1 MPIYSRKAKYEELRK
16 SLQNDSEAGIQTP
29 ELQPYKQRLDKIAPG
44 QIELPEAAAPE
55 VLPPVQPR
63 RAATYQTSE
72 PVPQAQPVRKEEP
85 VQAPGFSQN
94 FQSGAYTKSFNNEYI
109 DEYIQEAK
117 KYNIDQGNAFSANT
131 DLDIL
136 RNLRGEK
143 PRVPSKPYPDEDE
156 PVTIK
161 PISQNMNMRQEPAR
175 TPQPAAPAPKDND
188 TADISFSSRPVA
200 KKSKRWDEE
209 MFIDDPDDQTGEEEY
224 YDDDPRT
231 MTKDDIAAEVR
242 RMIDN
247 QQKPDSPS
255 SASSRPHARKT
266 TRDDSKD
273 DFYNRPTT
281 ERILN
286 ETSMIRSQMDDYE
299 DNLNDVNDKMHRT
312 NQILN
317 IVLIILIIALALVL
331 AVVVY
336 WVLLSKGVIS

>member
-16 SLQNDSEAGIQTP
+16 SLQNDSEAGMQTP
-29 ELQPYKQRLDKIAPG
+29 ELQPYKQRLENIAPG
-44 QIELPEAAAPE
+44 QIELPEAQTSETVSA
-55 VLPPVQPR
+55 VQPR
-63 RAATYQTSE
+63 RAATYQMEE
-72 PVPQAQPVRKEEP
+72 PVPPAQPARREEP
-85 VQAPGFSQN
+85 VQSPGFSNQYFQN
-94 FQSGAYTKSFNNEYI
+94 GAYTKSFNNEYI
-109 DEYIQEAK
+109 DEFVQEAK

-136 RNLRGEK
+136 RNLKGER
-143 PRVPSKPYPDEDE
+143 PQAPSKPYPDEDQ

-161 PISQNMNMRQEPAR
+161 PISQNMNPEPAR
-175 TPQPAAPAPKDND
+175 KPQTVSAPLPKDND
-188 TADISFSSRPVA
+188 TADISFTGKPSKKA
-200 KKSKRWDEE
+200 KSWDEDI
-209 MFIDDPDDQTGEEEY
+209 FDDTGEFTDEDEY
-224 YDDDPRT
+224 IDDDPRT

-247 QQKPDSPS
+247 QPKQDAGS
-255 SASSRPHARKT
+255 SSRAYARKT
-266 TRDDSKD
+266 VKENSNDDY
-273 DFYNRPTT
+273 YNRPTT

>member
-1 MPIYSRKAKYEELRK
+1 MIPKPECRHRNCSRINSVWKTSRRGRLNCRK
-16 SLQNDSEAGIQTP
+16 RRP
-29 ELQPYKQRLDKIAPG
+29 QRLFLLCSPAVP
-44 QIELPEAAAPE
+44 LPIRWRSRFLRHSLHEGKN
-55 VLPPVQPR
+55 LYSHQ
-63 RAATYQTSE
+63 Y
-72 PVPQAQPVRKEEP
+72 
-85 VQAPGFSQN
+85 FQN
-94 FQSGAYTKSFNNEYI
+94 GAYTKSFNNEYI
-109 DEYIQEAK
+109 DEFVQEAK
-117 KYNIDQGNAFSANT
+117 KYNIEQGNAFSANT

-136 RNLRGEK
+136 RNLKGER
-143 PRVPSKPYPDEDE
+143 PQAPSKPYPDEDQ

-161 PISQNMNMRQEPAR
+161 PISQNMNPEPAR
-175 TPQPAAPAPKDND
+175 KPQTVSAPLPKDND
-188 TADISFSSRPVA
+188 TADISFTGKPSKKA
-200 KKSKRWDEE
+200 KSWDEDI
-209 MFIDDPDDQTGEEEY
+209 FDDTGEFTDEDEY
-224 YDDDPRT
+224 IDDDPRT

-247 QQKPDSPS
+247 QPKQDAGS
-255 SASSRPHARKT
+255 SSRAYARKT
-266 TRDDSKD
+266 VKENSNDDY
-273 DFYNRPTT
+273 YNRPTT